1 MRQEIDS
8 LIIEWDDAKNDLN
21 VKKHKLS
28 FTTAAQIFY
37 DANRIEIYDTAHS
50 VNENR
55 YITIGMVDKIIS
67 VIYTER
73 RKTIRIISA
82 RVATS
87 AERRMYYGKNGKN
100 GN

>member
-8 LIIEWDDAKNDLN
+8 LIIEWDNAKNDLN
-21 VKKHKLS
+21 VKKHKIS
-28 FTTAAQIFY
+28 FVTAAQVFY
-37 DANRIEIYDTAHS
+37 DANRIEFYDRAHS
-50 VNENR
+50 VDENR

-73 RKTIRIISA
+73 RKAIRIISA

-87 AERRMYYGKNGKN
+87 AERRMYYGKNR
-100 GN
+100 